1 MANPELSS
9 FARTRAKTVQSVAIQ
24 ELVDSAALPLSLSV
38 EDDEQDNGPD
48 LFEKRGSSE
57 SEAGDDGQQGEE
69 VSVLSRGLQDQHEE
83 LPIELM
89 SLTDR

>member
-1 MANPELSS
+1 LS
-9 FARTRAKTVQSVAIQ
+9 I
-24 ELVDSAALPLSLSV
+24 

-57 SEAGDDGQQGEE
+57 PEAGDDGQLGEE
-69 VSVLSRGLQDQHEE
+69 VSVLSRGLQDQPEE
-83 LPIELM
+83 LPIELI